1 MRILRVCLKI
11 PYPPSDGIRIDP
23 FHTTKVMA
31 DLGHEITL
39 VGFQHDK
46 SDISP
51 LTQWCEVH
59 SLPFTGRN
67 TAINL
72 ALGFLQQFPI
82 NYVKYRDRNLLS
94 RVMKLLQSRSYDVII
109 VDYSAM
115 GWFALQIRK
124 CYPSIPI
131 ITRWHNLDTLIWER
145 WTDRQHHAIKR
156 MLGRLQTGYVRK
168 FERHLALISDV
179 CVLAGAHDTEM
190 LRCLAPAA
198 CIEHI
203 PAGIDVDHYAPRSG
217 ATAKDILFM
226 ASSYKWHA
234 NWDAVKWLYDDIMP
248 RIWRTQ
254 PGVTLYVTG
263 ADLRPEMR
271 QWASRSRVVLTG
283 FVPDERNVL
292 AKCALMVVPMRLG
305 AGIKLKILTALA
317 MGKAVV
323 TTAEGAEGIVGLR
336 DGMQCLIRD
345 SPGDFAAAVTE
356 LIDNAQ
362 LREQLGAAG
371 RRLVSDIYDWRM
383 LATRWEQ
390 VLLAIA
396 APQMHDPVG
405 ASASI
410 LAP

>member
-1 MRILRVCLKI
+1 
-11 PYPPSDGIRIDP
+11 
-23 FHTTKVMA
+23 MA

-72 ALGFLQQFPI
+72 ALGFLRRFPI
-82 NYVKYRDRNLLS
+82 NYVKYRDRSLLS

-131 ITRWHNLDTLIWER
+131 VTRWHNLDTLIWER

-190 LRCLAPAA
+190 LRCMATAA
-198 CIEHI
+198 SIEHI
-203 PAGIDVDHYAPRSG
+203 PAGIDVDHYAPSSVS
-217 ATAKDILFM
+217 TAKDILFM

-254 PGVTLYVTG
+254 PEVTLNVTG
-263 ADLRPEMR
+263 SDLRPEMR

-323 TTAEGAEGIVGLR
+323 TTAKGAEGIVGLR
-336 DGMQCLIRD
+336 DGMECRIRD
-345 SPGDFAAAVTE
+345 SPVDFAAAVTD
-356 LIDNAQ
+356 LIDDVPF
-362 LREQLGAAG
+362 REQLGANG
-371 RRLVSDIYDWRM
+371 RRLVCEKYDWRI
-383 LATRWEQ
+383 LATQWEE
-390 VLLAIA
+390 LLLSLSTPA
-396 APQMHDPVG
+396 AHEREG
-405 ASASI
+405 ATASI
-410 LAP
+410 LAR